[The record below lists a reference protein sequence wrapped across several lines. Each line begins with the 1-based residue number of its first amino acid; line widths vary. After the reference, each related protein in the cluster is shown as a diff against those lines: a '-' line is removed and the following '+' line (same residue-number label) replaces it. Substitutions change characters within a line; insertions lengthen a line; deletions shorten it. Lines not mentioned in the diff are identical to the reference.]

1 MGPLSD
7 ALSYFVLKYGIK
19 KKEEIKPEPEEDMG
33 PAGLNRRKKTP
44 EEIAAENE
52 AAEQDEL
59 TSKWTHLPSK
69 FVSSD
74 KLSFTASMGI
84 VS

>member
-1 MGPLSD
+1 
-7 ALSYFVLKYGIK
+7 
-19 KKEEIKPEPEEDMG
+19 MG

-59 TSKWTHLPSK
+59 TSEYSLIAMRWLEEALLGSRCSWS
-69 FVSSD
+69 VW
-74 KLSFTASMGI
+74 KLRTLLEELQLHAVTAGS
-84 VS
+84 